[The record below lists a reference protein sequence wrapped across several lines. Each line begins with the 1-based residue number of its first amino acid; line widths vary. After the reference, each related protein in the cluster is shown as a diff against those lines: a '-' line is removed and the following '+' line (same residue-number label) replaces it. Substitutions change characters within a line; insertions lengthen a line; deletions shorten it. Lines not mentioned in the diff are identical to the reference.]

1 MSENNNEL
9 SKSFK
14 KIINDIKEDVNRTQL
29 EIMMNANYNLVNLYY
44 RIGKAIS
51 ENSKWGDKFIDNVA
65 VELKIAFPRQK
76 GFSIRNLKYMKS
88 FYNEYK
94 EDNEF
99 VQLVAQI
106 PWKHNIILMQ
116 KIKDK
121 NIRKWYI
128 EKCLQEGWVE
138 SVLLYQL
145 DTDLYQRQVK
155 NIKHNNFE
163 LTLKQNSDLANQ
175 MMKEP
180 MFLI

>member
-14 KIINDIKEDVNRTQL
+14 EIINDIKEDVNRTQL

-106 PWKHNIILMQ
+106 P
-116 KIKDK
+116 
-121 NIRKWYI
+121 
-128 EKCLQEGWVE
+128 
-138 SVLLYQL
+138 
-145 DTDLYQRQVK
+145 
-155 NIKHNNFE
+155 
-163 LTLKQNSDLANQ
+163 
-175 MMKEP
+175 
-180 MFLI
+180 

>member
-1 MSENNNEL
+1 
-9 SKSFK
+9 
-14 KIINDIKEDVNRTQL
+14 
-29 EIMMNANYNLVNLYY
+29 MMNANYNLVNLYY

-121 NIRKWYI
+121 NICKWYI
-128 EKCLQEGWVE
+128 EKCLQEGW
-138 SVLLYQL
+138 S
-145 DTDLYQRQVK
+145 K
-155 NIKHNNFE
+155 NI
-163 LTLKQNSDLANQ
+163 
-175 MMKEP
+175 
-180 MFLI
+180 